1 MVIVSYMMKTVNTV
15 MGLSLFVV
23 LGGMALAACK
33 TAPVVQSDKA
43 PACCTEDAGTEQT
56 PTSSTTT
63 APTDLDAGVVVA
75 PPTPSATDNK

>member
-1 MVIVSYMMKTVNTV
+1 MFIVRHMMKIVNTV

-43 PACCTEDAGTEQT
+43 PACCTEDAGTEQS
-56 PTSSTTT
+56 PASSTIV
-63 APTDLDAGVVVA
+63 APTDSDAGVVVA
-75 PPTPSATDNK
+75 PPTPSATENK

>member
-33 TAPVVQSDKA
+33 TAPVVQTDKA
-43 PACCTEDAGTEQT
+43 PACCSDDAGTEQSSA
-56 PTSSTTT
+56 SSTTP
-63 APTDLDAGVVVA
+63 APTDSDAAVN
-75 PPTPSATDNK
+75 PTPSTTETK